1 MWSQE
6 VLIPLAAYHEGGP
19 PPAIPD
25 LVSDSYP
32 RLVTRALM
40 QSFVQYIGSLD
51 KCVRSALL
59 LKFLHPAI
67 SQGATR

>member
-1 MWSQE
+1 MRSQE
-6 VLIPLAAYHEGGP
+6 VLTLLAAYHEGGP

-32 RLVTRALM
+32 RLVIRALM
-40 QSFVQYIGSLD
+40 QGFVQHVGNLD
-51 KCVRSALL
+51 KCVRSVLL
-59 LKFLHPAI
+59 LNFLHPAI